1 MPTIV
6 EYSATKR
13 PANQYPKRI
22 VSPPS
27 PQACCVTGMAA
38 LGKPRAA
45 AGWYYVYKRCQT
57 CGFTVRSIVRRDP
70 AAAKIPVKAS
80 FN

>member
-1 MPTIV
+1 
-6 EYSATKR
+6 
-13 PANQYPKRI
+13 
-22 VSPPS
+22 
-27 PQACCVTGMAA
+27 VTGMAA